1 MAVITLSSPKLKN
14 PSCIWSGF
22 SIQSLNGQRN
32 GSGQH
37 CNLVRGPRC
46 PGASTTSTITTFFK
60 GWTSTT
66 LKKKDARKE
75 MYVQKEKISIF
86 TSEEKFAQAF
96 SYAGMQRGRTAS
108 FLHFTHA
115 GVKNQEQMA
124 LQPSLRNLRHT
135 LL

>member
-1 MAVITLSSPKLKN
+1 M
-14 PSCIWSGF
+14 C
-22 SIQSLNGQRN
+22 
-32 GSGQH
+32 
-37 CNLVRGPRC
+37 
-46 PGASTTSTITTFFK
+46 
-60 GWTSTT
+60 
-66 LKKKDARKE
+66 
-75 MYVQKEKISIF
+75 VQKEKISIF

-135 LL
+135 LLWQCIELLQVDRDPECLRDLALSK